1 MQKLHPTICIR
12 LFLQFIS
19 SISTMTVLP
28 YIIIYFAGKL
38 GSTITG
44 VLFLCVMS
52 STVLGS
58 ICGGY
63 LSDKIGR
70 KRIIIFAEFFIF
82 FGYIGAA
89 LANYNWGM
97 FPYLTFLFFICIQ
110 FSNGVVEPV
119 YQALVID
126 VSKPDQR
133 KTIYTYSY
141 WLRNL
146 GVAIGSMIG
155 AFFFFTNLFL
165 LLLGVAFTTIISLLI
180 TIFYIEETYHPTLN
194 IKESKDGSHLQMW
207 REYIKILKNKFFAVF
222 LIASLFIVSVEEQL
236 TNYIG
241 VRLAT
246 ELPETIPLA
255 SFFSF
260 EVDGINLL
268 GILKAENTILVI
280 CFTLMVMNIVKKWND
295 RFILLMGLFLFFGG
309 YIVISFTTTPFILI
323 IAMFIAS
330 IGEIMYIPIQQTILA
345 NIVPSHARST
355 YMALY
360 SIAIICGMSAA
371 GIFLMISSWF
381 PPIILT
387 AFISLMGMISFLL
400 FYKLTFRR
408 TVLSVNQKNAD

>member
-1 MQKLHPTICIR
+1 
-12 LFLQFIS
+12 
-19 SISTMTVLP
+19 MTVLP

-38 GSTITG
+38 GSMITG
-44 VLFLCVMS
+44 VLFLCVML

-58 ICGGY
+58 ILGGY

-70 KRIIIFAEFFIF
+70 KSIIIFAEFFIT

-89 LANYNWGM
+89 LANHTWGTL
-97 FPYLTFLFFICIQ
+97 PYLTFLFFICIQ

-165 LLLGVAFTTIISLLI
+165 LLLGVALTTIISLLI
-180 TIFYIEETYHPTLN
+180 TIFYIKETYHPTINL
-194 IKESKDGSHLQMW
+194 IDSKVSSHLQMW
-207 REYIKILKNKFFAVF
+207 REYIKILKIRFFAVF

-246 ELPETIPLA
+246 ELPEPIPLA

-268 GILKAENTILVI
+268 GILKAENTIFVI
-280 CFTLMVMNIVKKWND
+280 CFTLLVIKIIKKWND
-295 RFILLMGLFLFFGG
+295 RFILLMGLFLFFVG
-309 YIVISFTTTPFILI
+309 YIVISFTTSPFILI
-323 IAMFIAS
+323 IAMSIAS

-360 SIAIICGMSAA
+360 SIAIICGISAA

-387 AFISLMGMISFLL
+387 GFISLMGMISFLL
-400 FYKLTFRR
+400 FYKLTSRR
-408 TVLSVNQKNAD
+408 TVLNVYQKNAD